1 MILKTVTGLALRLIR
16 REDAPERLLIVE
28 PPCQSDLKRTLRQRG
43 APPDTASS
51 QGFLDDLTTSS
62 AGMVNTG
69 FPRDPHG
76 FEMVDGRGRR
86 AHGTDVN
93 RKFTTPS
100 IAKILESIFREL
112 SGRQSLA
119 IYRELLGPT
128 SAEIAATGSNIQVA
142 RCAFCFASHSGS
154 DGCWCSCRGT
164 RRPNRTR
171 CRRSAAAQRCRLRPR
186 PSPTGLSSASASRR
200 PARAGGRPPP

>member
-43 APPDTASS
+43 APPDTVSS
-51 QGFLDDLTTSS
+51 QGFLGDLTTSS
-62 AGMVNTG
+62 ARMVNTG
-69 FPRDPHG
+69 FHRDPHG
-76 FEMVDGRGRR
+76 FEMVDGRGGR
-86 AHGTDVN
+86 ATEEDVN
-93 RKFTTPS
+93 RKFTRLS
-100 IAKILESIFREL
+100 IAKIFASIFREL

-128 SAEIAATGSNIQVA
+128 SAEIAAAGANIQVA

-154 DGCWCSCRGT
+154 GWCWYSCRGT
-164 RRPNRTR
+164 RRPNRTS
-171 CRRSAAAQRCRLRPR
+171 CRRSALPTRCRLRPP
-186 PSPTGLSSASASRR
+186 PSPT
-200 PARAGGRPPP
+200 